1 MDKAYADTVR
11 LLLSVAPDVF
21 RSSVFALKGGTAINL
36 FVRDMPRLSVDIDL
50 VFADWK
56 LPRDEAL
63 KAIAN
68 EIETIKQRLTK
79 RGLNVRSIAPIEFG
93 DSKLMIDDR
102 GTLVKVEVNHVFRG
116 TVLPIEQRSL
126 VASTATAFSA
136 ELEIP
141 VLAVDE
147 LYGSKLVAAFDRQHP
162 RDLFDVLQVYEA
174 GGITEGM
181 VECFVAYLAGH
192 NRPTH
197 EVLFANP
204 KDISTEYQSAF
215 VGMTTEPVSLEVI
228 ESTRERV
235 FEELPWLLTNEH
247 KEFLTGFTR
256 GEPDW
261 ALLKCPHAA
270 KLPAIRWKL
279 QNIQKF
285 KGKNP
290 DAFEKQASELEAL
303 LK

>member
-1 MDKAYADTVR
+1 
-11 LLLSVAPDVF
+11 
-21 RSSVFALKGGTAINL
+21 
-36 FVRDMPRLSVDIDL
+36 
-50 VFADWK
+50 
-56 LPRDEAL
+56 
-63 KAIAN
+63 
-68 EIETIKQRLTK
+68 
-79 RGLNVRSIAPIEFG
+79 
-93 DSKLMIDDR
+93 
-102 GTLVKVEVNHVFRG
+102 
-116 TVLPIEQRSL
+116 
-126 VASTATAFSA
+126 
-136 ELEIP
+136 
-141 VLAVDE
+141 
-147 LYGSKLVAAFDRQHP
+147 
-162 RDLFDVLQVYEA
+162 
-174 GGITEGM
+174 
-181 VECFVAYLAGH
+181 
-192 NRPTH
+192 
-197 EVLFANP
+197 
-204 KDISTEYQSAF
+204 
-215 VGMTTEPVSLEVI
+215 MTTEPVSLEVI